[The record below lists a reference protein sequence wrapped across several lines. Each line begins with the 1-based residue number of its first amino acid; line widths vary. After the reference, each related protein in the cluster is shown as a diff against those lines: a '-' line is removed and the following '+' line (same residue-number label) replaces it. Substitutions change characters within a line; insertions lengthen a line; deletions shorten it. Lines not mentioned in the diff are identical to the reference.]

1 MAAFQSESMLF
12 DKKTLS
18 SIMRNPQIHGKYKDY
33 LLYNKDDMLRYIAN
47 SIFFREKDVYCMDKD
62 NCEQKVKHEQGPYI
76 QKILSMVQDMCKRM
90 SHEYITSMFNESF
103 KDNSGYEILFII
115 KRTNP
120 DKKTR
125 RLGKTTDLSTMEGF
139 LIAKKGECRRYP
151 WQYMVEIIC
160 TKVRGI
166 SSFLLG
172 ACLLTIK
179 KKSTLEDSTVGYK
192 VMLKSMDGFENPAA
206 YCGYRKMGF
215 SLDPDIYVTTPNG
228 IRCTTKEPQ
237 NLPMT
242 LDTFSIEFDDIVH
255 HMVHTSSKKD
265 PICDRRFAS
274 DALVDGGSERL
285 RKLREKIV
293 LLYEVDYKLRLGFA
307 QRDLAQN
314 YHQKHYTSP
323 YNQDFQFLTKKYSD
337 LSMGYIYYDT
347 FAEIVEHAIRDD
359 SLKDDVSAQDLL
371 SSLRKIL
378 GYQNAQSYPKI
389 KNDLFVFEFSGDGDR
404 FNMEDYNKFKEE
416 LTRFHGMYKKPL
428 NGQPES
434 NCLLVKIEEKIQLLF
449 GEYLEEYSRL
459 KPSRS
464 RSKSRS
470 SQKSKVSLRN
480 SPKTPDGSPPP
491 LLLPPPPPPKKGKV
505 SAHNSPKTPDGSPP
519 PSKKGGVSLRP
530 RSGGK
535 RKPARKTKRAKK
547 QSKRKST
554 KNRRYIDGESN
565 PKARRQT
572 HHHHFLHRV

>member
-1 MAAFQSESMLF
+1 MAESQRLF

-18 SIMRNPQIHGKYKDY
+18 SIMRNPQIRGKYKDY

-47 SIFFREKDVYCMDKD
+47 SIFFRETDVYCMDKD
-62 NCEQKVKHEQGPYI
+62 NCEQKVKREQGPYI
-76 QKILSMVQDMCKRM
+76 QKILNMVAHMCKRM
-90 SHEYITSMFNESF
+90 SYEYITFMFNESF

-125 RLGKTTDLSTMEGF
+125 RLGKITDLSTIEGF
-139 LIAKKGECRRYP
+139 LIVKKGACVRYP
-151 WQYMVEIIC
+151 WEYMVEIIC
-160 TKVRGI
+160 TKVQGI

-172 ACLLTIK
+172 ACLYTIK
-179 KKSTLEDSTVGYK
+179 EKSTLEDSTVGYR
-192 VMLKSMDGFENPAA
+192 VMLKSMDGFENLAA

-215 SLDPDIYVTTPNG
+215 AINPDIYATTANG
-228 IRCTTKEPQ
+228 VICAKEESG

-242 LDTFSIEFDDIVH
+242 LDTFYIELDDIVH
-255 HMVHTSSKKD
+255 RMVHTSSKKD

-274 DALVDGGSERL
+274 DALVKDGVDNSSERL
-285 RKLREKIV
+285 RELRKKIV
-293 LLYEVDYKLRLGFA
+293 LLHEIDYILRSGFA
-307 QRDLAQN
+307 KIDLEPKRRNAW
-314 YHQKHYTSP
+314 YRSP
-323 YNQDFQFLTKKYSD
+323 YRGEFDSLTKKATD
-337 LSMGYIYYDT
+337 YIYYDM
-347 FAEIVEHAIRDD
+347 FAEIVEDAISDD
-359 SLKDDVSAQDLL
+359 SLKEDESAQDLL

-378 GYQNAQSYPKI
+378 GYQNAKSYPKI
-389 KNDLFVFEFSGDGDR
+389 KNKLFVFKFTRDSDKNDEEF
-404 FNMEDYNKFKEE
+404 EEE
-416 LTRFHGMYKKPL
+416 LTRFHGMYKKPSE
-428 NGQPES
+428 GEPET
-434 NCLLVKIEEKIQLLF
+434 NCLLVKIEEKLQLLF

-464 RSKSRS
+464 
-470 SQKSKVSLRN
+470 SQKSKVSVRN

-491 LLLPPPPPPKKGKV
+491 
-505 SAHNSPKTPDGSPP
+505 
-519 PSKKGGVSLRP
+519 KKGGVSLRP

-547 QSKRKST
+547 PSKRKST

-572 HHHHFLHRV
+572 HHHHFPHRV